1 MINMHESTRL
11 DRKARA
17 TVLSAYL
24 GWVFDYYEV
33 FLLTFLIIPIA
44 KEFDLNSSET
54 ASLFSWQ
61 LLSLAVGGV
70 LMGLAADR
78 FGRRPILVITIVVYA
93 IATFARAF
101 SPNYETLILLT
112 VVAGLG
118 IGGEYGVGQTLV
130 SEVVPARRRGLW
142 SGILYGGV
150 FVAIMSAALV
160 GGYVMPVIGWKWTFA
175 VSGLPVL
182 LAVYVRVAAPESEV
196 WREERAT
203 TGGTNILQSALQ
215 RGFLRPFVKCT
226 IIATVY
232 FCAYYGIATFL
243 PKYLVEEGGLSIARA
258 SWWIFFSGAAGLI
271 GNLVASVLMDR
282 IGRRR
287 TLMALMIL
295 ATVSGVALALSWK
308 TLLHSNLIL
317 VLFFLVFVGAN
328 GATVFGAMFSEV
340 FPTLLRTTG
349 VSATLQIARG
359 LVFVIPFMVTYIV
372 PRYGY
377 VPVVMISAAE
387 FLAVAA
393 LAWTF
398 PDRANTDIRE
408 ADEEFHR
415 QGGTQPPGPAP
426 KNLMLDLDKS

>member
-1 MINMHESTRL
+1 MQENTRL
-11 DRKARA
+11 DKKARA

-44 KEFDLNSSET
+44 KEFDLSTGES
-54 ASLFSWQ
+54 AALFSWQ

-70 LMGLAADR
+70 LMGYAADR
-78 FGRRPILVITIVVYA
+78 FGRRPILIITIVIYA
-93 IATFARAF
+93 LATFARAF
-101 SPNYETLILLT
+101 SPNYETLIILT

-130 SEVVPARRRGLW
+130 AEVVPARRRGLW

-150 FVAIMSAALV
+150 FVAIMGAALV
-160 GGYVMPVIGWKWTFA
+160 GGYVMPVIGWQWTFA
-175 VSGLPVL
+175 ISGFPVL
-182 LAVYVRVAAPESEV
+182 LAAYVRFAAPESEV
-196 WREERAT
+196 WREQRSTIEK
-203 TGGTNILQSALQ
+203 TNPLEIALA
-215 RGFLRPFVKCT
+215 RGFLRPFAKCT
-226 IIATVY
+226 IIATIY
-232 FCAYYGIATFL
+232 FSAYYGIATFL
-243 PKYLVEEGGLSIARA
+243 PKYLVEEGDLSVARA
-258 SWWIFFSGAAGLI
+258 AWWIFFSGAAGLV

-287 TLMALMIL
+287 TLMALMVV
-295 ATVSGVALALSWK
+295 ASTSGVALALTWE
-308 TLLHSNLIL
+308 TLLRSNLIL

-359 LVFVIPFMVTYIV
+359 LVFVVPFMVAYIV

-377 VPVVMISAAE
+377 VPVVVISAAE
-387 FLAVAA
+387 FLAVAI

-398 PDRANTDIRE
+398 PDRANVDIRE
-408 ADEEFHR
+408 ADEDFNREL
-415 QGGTQPPGPAP
+415 GKSAATSPLP
-426 KNLMLDLDKS
+426 DLEKS